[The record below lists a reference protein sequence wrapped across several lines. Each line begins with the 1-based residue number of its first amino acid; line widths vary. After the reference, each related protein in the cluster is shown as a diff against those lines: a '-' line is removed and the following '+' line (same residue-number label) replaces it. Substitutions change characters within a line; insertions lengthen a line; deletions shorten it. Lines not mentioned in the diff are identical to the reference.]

1 MDLSDV
7 HQAFGEHVIA
17 NMESN
22 HPPEEHDVVRDPDG
36 PNEAAFEIHGR
47 LPDSRHL
54 HGLRGGPREARLVEL
69 ADGCRIVPRG
79 LVHLSAIPSVTR
91 LTTNSRDEGG
101 NHQAVGVSLADRDA
115 GSTLMKRS
123 PPWATLTGE

>member
-7 HQAFGEHVIA
+7 HQAFGEHVLA

-54 HGLRGGPREARLVEL
+54 HGLRGGPREARLV
-69 ADGCRIVPRG
+69 D
-79 LVHLSAIPSVTR
+79 S
-91 LTTNSRDEGG
+91 LT
-101 NHQAVGVSLADRDA
+101 DA
-115 GSTLMKRS
+115 
-123 PPWATLTGE
+123 A

>member
-22 HPPEEHDVVRDPDG
+22 HPPKEHDVVRDPDG

-47 LPDSRHL
+47 FPDSSHL

-79 LVHLSAIPSVTR
+79 LVHLSGDSLRNQVD
-91 LTTNSRDEGG
+91 DE
-101 NHQAVGVSLADRDA
+101 LAGRRR
-115 GSTLMKRS
+115 KFIRR
-123 PPWATLTGE
+123 

>member
-1 MDLSDV
+1 MV
-7 HQAFGEHVIA
+7 CRAGMA
-17 NMESN
+17 GGRRRSN
-22 HPPEEHDVVRDPDG
+22 LTGAAPLRRPTRPPRG
-36 PNEAAFEIHGR
+36 P
-47 LPDSRHL
+47 P
-54 HGLRGGPREARLVEL
+54 EARLVEL

-79 LVHLSAIPSVTR
+79 LVHLSAIPSGTR

>member
-36 PNEAAFEIHGR
+36 PNEAAFEILGR
-47 LPDSRHL
+47 LPDSRTCTASA
-54 HGLRGGPREARLVEL
+54 GALVRP
-69 ADGCRIVPRG
+69 A
-79 LVHLSAIPSVTR
+79 SSNS
-91 LTTNSRDEGG
+91 LT
-101 NHQAVGVSLADRDA
+101 DA
-115 GSTLMKRS
+115 
-123 PPWATLTGE
+123 A